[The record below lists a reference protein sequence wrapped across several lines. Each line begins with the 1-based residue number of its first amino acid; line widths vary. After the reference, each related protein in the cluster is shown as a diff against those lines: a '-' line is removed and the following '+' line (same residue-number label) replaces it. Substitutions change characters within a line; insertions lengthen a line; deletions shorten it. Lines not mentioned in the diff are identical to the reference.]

1 MAVTGMAG
9 QLGNDYS
16 TSKVLPLGQSGQT
29 INKTYFD
36 LCTCAVEV
44 TFPNFSYPL
53 IQTPIFLHI

>member
-1 MAVTGMAG
+1 MAVTAMAG

-16 TSKVLPLGQSGQT
+16 TSKVLPLGQSSQT
-29 INKTYFD
+29 IISTSV
-36 LCTCAVEV
+36 LVQWEV